1 MDNVIFDKSFLDHP
15 EQQKTTKNSDISL
28 KQHFTLMKI
37 QLNSVCFVS
46 IFGIAKNFV
55 LFQTI
60 ILGLLITEIGLRR
73 LHNLLCKNN
82 TFLKQLTWRPLTFF
96 VLITIDI

>member
-1 MDNVIFDKSFLDHP
+1 MFLKTCLLLKTMKTVIFDKNFLDHP

-60 ILGLLITEIGLRR
+60 IFRST
-73 LHNLLCKNN
+73 NN
-82 TFLKQLTWRPLTFF
+82 
-96 VLITIDI
+96 